1 MSEHAKEP
9 WRWHDELI
17 LSGGHDRQGKV
28 IAEAPGCFHWEAD
41 SESQANVRRIIA
53 CVNFLDGI
61 RTECLEDLAGKLIP
75 RRPQGQEKRK
85 MEKHDWFAAKLED
98 SATEID
104 QVRSELSLVKAKL
117 AIAIKLYAKA
127 RKISIDEAEDNVSDA
142 VLIGQLESE
151 RDES

>member
-1 MSEHAKEP
+1 
-9 WRWHDELI
+9 
-17 LSGGHDRQGKV
+17 
-28 IAEAPGCFHWEAD
+28 
-41 SESQANVRRIIA
+41 
-53 CVNFLDGI
+53 
-61 RTECLEDLAGKLIP
+61 
-75 RRPQGQEKRK
+75 